1 MFEQVL
7 FVGTYAIPE
16 GKFEEWNTANKE
28 MTEFAKANEPRVIR
42 FNTYVNEG
50 GTEATTIQLHPDS
63 ESLEYHLEV
72 ARTRIS
78 GGVQLV
84 QVKRIEL
91 YGEPSEAVVAQLRS
105 VSERSGSWP
114 VSVKRP
120 LHGFSNAGNERA

>member
-1 MFEQVL
+1 M
-7 FVGTYAIPE
+7 GPGPGAR
-16 GKFEEWNTANKE
+16 GS
-28 MTEFAKANEPRVIR
+28 
-42 FNTYVNEG
+42 
-50 GTEATTIQLHPDS
+50 EATTIQLHPDS

-114 VSVKRP
+114 VSVKQP
-120 LHGFSNAGNERA
+120 LHGFSNAGAERA